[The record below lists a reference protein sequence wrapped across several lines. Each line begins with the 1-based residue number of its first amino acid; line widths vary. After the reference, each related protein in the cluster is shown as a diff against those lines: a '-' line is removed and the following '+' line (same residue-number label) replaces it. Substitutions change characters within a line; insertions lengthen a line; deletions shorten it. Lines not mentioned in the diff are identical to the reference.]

1 MRVLHTHSLIPLFVM
16 VDDSLPSVSVGRGRK
31 ATLRDSEV
39 ITILLFNLL
48 TCQQQTIRQIYDWVQ
63 Q

>member
-1 MRVLHTHSLIPLFVM
+1 M